1 MNDRA
6 QGAIGITRFGLTLI
20 VGAILAWI
28 FAEVALP
35 ILSGAKE
42 TTNDAQANQAT
53 TWLQDF
59 VGYYPFLVLMLA
71 FLGLI
76 VYAVYTR
83 EVVGT

>member
-6 QGAIGITRFGLTLI
+6 QGAIGITRFFLTLI
-20 VGAILAWI
+20 VGGILFW
-28 FAEVALP
+28 
-35 ILSGAKE
+35 ILSDVATPTLAGAKD
-42 TTNDAQANQAT
+42 TTSDAQANQAT

-59 VGYYPFLVLMLA
+59 VGYFPMLVLGLA
-71 FLGLI
+71 FLSII